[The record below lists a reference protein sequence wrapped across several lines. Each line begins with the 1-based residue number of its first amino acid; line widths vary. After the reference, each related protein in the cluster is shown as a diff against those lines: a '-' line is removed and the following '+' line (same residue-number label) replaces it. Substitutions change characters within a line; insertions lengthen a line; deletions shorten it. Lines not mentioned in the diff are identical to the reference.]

1 MADGDLPILP
11 IEDMQ
16 ARHTGLTPG
25 LSQSLHEA
33 ARVCLSRHHLSPSTF
48 LIDDNRVQLSASAR
62 WESPTLRERR
72 AWADDDRTTEN
83 GAEACAL
90 AALELTRSLVAV
102 GRCRRGTGADYFVSP
117 SEVVVDDIEDAM
129 RFEISGT
136 DRGAREE
143 IVRRLRGKIGQVKRG
158 QDTRPGIAAVVGFKR
173 LEIRIQD
180 VV

>member
-1 MADGDLPILP
+1 MADGDLPVLP

-90 AALELTRSLVAV
+90 AALELTRGLVAV
-102 GRCRRGTGADYFVSP
+102 ERCRRGTGADYFVSV

-143 IVRRLRGKIGQVKRG
+143 IVRRLRGKITQVRRG
-158 QDTRPGIAAVVGFKR
+158 QDTRPGIAAVVGFES